1 MNALKK
7 TAAVRS
13 RELSDRLILEHAKN
27 STRIYEGKTCF
38 KGITAIQHI
47 NDQAIDDVQKG
58 SSDAHNDSPIPS
70 GFCLMDD
77 ARNRGF

>member
-47 NDQAIDDVQKG
+47 NDQAIDD
-58 SSDAHNDSPIPS
+58 AHNDSPIPS